1 MRGENVSFIFCNPNP
16 DRILVGD
23 CVIRAVSI
31 ALDQDW
37 ETSYIGIALKGL
49 EMHDMPS
56 SNDVWREYLK
66 QQGFTCSLI
75 PNTCPSCYTIN
86 DFCKDNAEGRYILGT
101 GSHAVAVIDGNYYD
115 IWDSGNEVPI
125 YYFARS

>member
-1 MRGENVSFIFCNPNP
+1 MPFIFCNPNP

-31 ALDQDW
+31 ALAQDW

-66 QQGFTCSLI
+66 QKGFTCSLI
-75 PNTCPSCYTIN
+75 PNTCPACYTVK
-86 DFCKDNAEGRYILGT
+86 DFCKDNPKGRYVLGT
-101 GSHAVAVIDGNYYD
+101 GTHAVSVVNGDYYD
-115 IWDSGNEVPI
+115 IWDSGDEVPI